1 MVEEAENEGGLEH
14 HESELIRAAIEFN
27 DMEVEDILTPRV
39 DIVAAPDTITME
51 EFAVPLGLK
60 LLNHLIVLIPNFA
73 HQFLQNILH
82 RHDSHGAAVFIHN
95 HCHVGFP

>member
-1 MVEEAENEGGLEH
+1 MVPLHWNTSQLFHHPSADCGRINVYSPQGKAVEEIIQIG
-14 HESELIRAAIEFN
+14 RAGDEIA
-27 DMEVEDILTPRV
+27 
-39 DIVAAPDTITME
+39 
-51 EFAVPLGLK
+51 AVPLGLK